1 MIGGKAM
8 RSHSNHPAQRSF
20 DGRSKLTLACRLA
33 WLAVIPAVLMGD
45 AAQSASVLSVG
56 PRLPPNMGPPPSM
69 SPPSIGPRGP
79 VLNTVGPR
87 FDPTFR
93 GTPGGAGFSATG
105 SGNDTGASA
114 GNRYKRRHISGG
126 GGGGIKRLMAAR
138 RAPGGVPPVNELHYL
153 PGEVVFEA
161 AGTPSDRQI
170 TALFNR
176 LRLSRLDTRRIEL
189 LDTTFYRARILD
201 GSSVPAKIR
210 ALKAERAVR
219 SVQPNHIFTFA
230 QSAQAATGAPTA
242 ADAAQ
247 YALAKLRLGEAH
259 GVARGDKVL
268 VAVIDSGIDQSH
280 PALTGVIEKSFDALN
295 STEGP
300 HSHGTAIA
308 GIIAGHTRLTG
319 AAPAVHILAARAFS
333 ATQGSTISILA
344 SIDWAA
350 GQGARVINMS
360 FTGPSDPALGRILAA
375 ARQKGAVLVAAAGN
389 AGPKS
394 SPLWPA
400 ADPNV
405 IAVTATDYDDR
416 LFAMANRGSHVAI
429 AAPGVDILVATPGE
443 SYKMESGTSFAAA
456 FVSGVAALVLERKPQ
471 AGPDAVKKVLLSTA
485 RDLGPKGRDD
495 QFGAGLMDAYQ
506 AVSTVDKPADA
517 ALQVPAR

>member
-1 MIGGKAM
+1 M
-8 RSHSNHPAQRSF
+8 RSHSNRPAQRSF
-20 DGRSKLTLACRLA
+20 DGRSRLTLACRLA
-33 WLAVIPAVLMGD
+33 WLAVIPALLMGD

-105 SGNDTGASA
+105 GGNDTGASS
-114 GNRYKRRHISGG
+114 GNKYKRRHVSGG
-126 GGGGIKRLMAAR
+126 GGGGTKRLVAAR
-138 RAPGGVPPVNELHYL
+138 RTPSSVPPGNELRYL

-161 AGTPSDRQI
+161 VGTPSDLQI
-170 TALFNR
+170 ITLFDR
-176 LRLSRLDTRRIEL
+176 LRLSRLDTRRIGL
-189 LDTTFYRARILD
+189 LNTTFYRARILD

-219 SVQPNHIFTFA
+219 SAQPNHIFTFA
-230 QSAQAATGAPTA
+230 QSAQAATGAPAA
-242 ADAAQ
+242 ADSAQ

-268 VAVIDSGIDQSH
+268 IAVIDSGIDQSH

-295 STEGP
+295 SAEGP

-333 ATQGSTISILA
+333 ATQGSTISIIA

-360 FTGPSDPALGRILAA
+360 FAGPSDPALGRILAA
-375 ARQKGAVLVAAAGN
+375 ARQKGVVLVAAAGN

-429 AAPGVDILVATPGE
+429 AAPGVDILVATPGD

-471 AGPDAVKKVLLSTA
+471 LGPDAIKKVLLSTA

-517 ALQVPAR
+517 ALQAPAH

>member
-1 MIGGKAM
+1 M

-105 SGNDTGASA
+105 GGNDAGASSGNK
-114 GNRYKRRHISGG
+114 YKRRHISGG
-126 GGGGIKRLMAAR
+126 GGGGTKRLMAAR

-161 AGTPSDRQI
+161 VGTPSDRQI

-230 QSAQAATGAPTA
+230 QSAQAATGAPAA
-242 ADAAQ
+242 ADSAQ

-295 STEGP
+295 SGEGP

-308 GIIAGHTRLTG
+308 GIIAGHARLTG

>member
-105 SGNDTGASA
+105 GGNDTGASA
-114 GNRYKRRHISGG
+114 GNKYKRRHISGG
-126 GGGGIKRLMAAR
+126 GGGGTKRLMAAR

-153 PGEVVFEA
+153 PGELVFEA
-161 AGTPSDRQI
+161 VGTPSDRQI

-189 LDTTFYRARILD
+189 LDATFYRARILD

-230 QSAQAATGAPTA
+230 QSAQAATGAPAA
-242 ADAAQ
+242 ADSAQ

-295 STEGP
+295 SGEGP

-308 GIIAGHTRLTG
+308 GIIAGHARLTG

-471 AGPDAVKKVLLSTA
+471 AGPDAVKKALLSTA

>member
-1 MIGGKAM
+1 
-8 RSHSNHPAQRSF
+8 
-20 DGRSKLTLACRLA
+20 
-33 WLAVIPAVLMGD
+33 
-45 AAQSASVLSVG
+45 
-56 PRLPPNMGPPPSM
+56 
-69 SPPSIGPRGP
+69 
-79 VLNTVGPR
+79 
-87 FDPTFR
+87 
-93 GTPGGAGFSATG
+93 
-105 SGNDTGASA
+105 
-114 GNRYKRRHISGG
+114 
-126 GGGGIKRLMAAR
+126 
-138 RAPGGVPPVNELHYL
+138 
-153 PGEVVFEA
+153 
-161 AGTPSDRQI
+161 
-170 TALFNR
+170 
-176 LRLSRLDTRRIEL
+176 
-189 LDTTFYRARILD
+189 
-201 GSSVPAKIR
+201 
-210 ALKAERAVR
+210 
-219 SVQPNHIFTFA
+219 VQPNHIFTFA
-230 QSAQAATGAPTA
+230 QSAQAATGAPAA
-242 ADAAQ
+242 ADSAQ

-295 STEGP
+295 SGEGP

-308 GIIAGHTRLTG
+308 GIIAGHARLTG

>member
-1 MIGGKAM
+1 M
-8 RSHSNHPAQRSF
+8 RSNSNRPAPRFF
-20 DGRSKLTLACRLA
+20 DARSKLALACRLA

-105 SGNDTGASA
+105 SGNDAGASA
-114 GNRYKRRHISGG
+114 GNKYKRRHISGG
-126 GGGGIKRLMAAR
+126 GGGGTKRLMAAR
-138 RAPGGVPPVNELHYL
+138 RTPGGVPPVNELHYL

-161 AGTPSDRQI
+161 VGTPSDRQI

-230 QSAQAATGAPTA
+230 QSAQAATGAPAA
-242 ADAAQ
+242 ADSAQ

-295 STEGP
+295 SGEGP

-308 GIIAGHTRLTG
+308 GIIAGHARLTG

>member
-1 MIGGKAM
+1 MFGGKAM
-8 RSHSNHPAQRSF
+8 RSNSNRPAPRFF
-20 DGRSKLTLACRLA
+20 DARSKLALACRLA

-105 SGNDTGASA
+105 SGNDAGASA
-114 GNRYKRRHISGG
+114 GNKYKRRHISGG
-126 GGGGIKRLMAAR
+126 GGGGTKRLMAAR
-138 RAPGGVPPVNELHYL
+138 RTPGGVPPVTELHYL

-161 AGTPSDRQI
+161 VGTPSDRQI

-230 QSAQAATGAPTA
+230 QSAQAATGAPAA
-242 ADAAQ
+242 ADSAQ

-308 GIIAGHTRLTG
+308 GIIAGHARLTG